1 MKAMILAAGLGERL
15 RPLTET
21 NPKPMLLVGG
31 KPLLQYHLE
40 RLSEAGIQEVVI
52 NTSWLAEK
60 IESYFGDGSQFGL
73 QINWSRESHPLET
86 GGGIRRALPY
96 LGDEPFLLI
105 SGDIWTEYPLGRLCH
120 QPLKRGVDAHLVLVN
135 SPKHNPMGDFT
146 LHDNKIGY
154 PVGGEQEVVKHTFSG
169 ISLLRPEIFVTYRS
183 YSDTFPL
190 RDVWRTSIEE
200 GKVTGELY
208 SGQWWDVGT
217 IERYRS
223 VNQYLLDAGH

>member
-1 MKAMILAAGLGERL
+1 MILAAGLGERL

-96 LGDEPFLLI
+96 L
-105 SGDIWTEYPLGRLCH
+105 
-120 QPLKRGVDAHLVLVN
+120 
-135 SPKHNPMGDFT
+135 
-146 LHDNKIGY
+146 
-154 PVGGEQEVVKHTFSG
+154 
-169 ISLLRPEIFVTYRS
+169 
-183 YSDTFPL
+183 
-190 RDVWRTSIEE
+190 
-200 GKVTGELY
+200 
-208 SGQWWDVGT
+208 
-217 IERYRS
+217 
-223 VNQYLLDAGH
+223 